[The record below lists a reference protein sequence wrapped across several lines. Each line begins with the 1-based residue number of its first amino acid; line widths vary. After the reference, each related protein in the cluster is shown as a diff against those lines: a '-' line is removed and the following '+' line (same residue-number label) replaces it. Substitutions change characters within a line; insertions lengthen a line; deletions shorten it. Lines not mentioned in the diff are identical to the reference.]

1 MKKKFI
7 TPIILLIAGLF
18 IMTGCQKSL
27 SDSNEEMS
35 RAVPDALLEN
45 QCRLTR
51 FTYPGFDNTFHYNEK
66 GLADE
71 WRIDY
76 GGGIVDVFT
85 MSYSDNNRI
94 NKAWWHFDGTLVAT
108 MDFTWV
114 GNLITEEHWE
124 MDGFAFDLV
133 NTYDR
138 RGRLVKRVASY
149 GLEGAVQ
156 YSPIGNATLAEYSFS
171 GEPISKSELTYNVA
185 NKNPFKAIRG
195 LPYGFPFI
203 LLTFDNEWWET
214 SEKITLYDAGVPTVI
229 QDPDPAQ
236 TTFQFG
242 FQHYLDQANYFDL
255 ASNSPF
261 SVPFEYE
268 NCGADESPT
277 RIAHPLKNYSVA
289 KKSNVPAPIR
299 IGSPDFIR
307 KQLEKR
313 KTR

>member
-7 TPIILLIAGLF
+7 TPIILLIAGLY

-27 SDSNEEMS
+27 RDSNEEMS

-85 MSYSDNNRI
+85 MSYNDNNRI
-94 NKAWWHFDGTLVAT
+94 NKACWHFDGSLVAAI
-108 MDFTWV
+108 DFTWV

-261 SVPFEYE
+261 SVSFEYE
-268 NCGADESPT
+268 NCGENEPST
-277 RIAHPLKNYSVA
+277 RSAPLSKNPVMF
-289 KKSNVPAPIR
+289 KKSDAPAPLR
-299 IGSPDFIR
+299 LGSADFIR
-307 KQLEKR
+307 RQFEKS
-313 KTR
+313 KNK